1 MRTSLNEIREI
12 EEYLLKYSTPEFRLV
27 FEARILLQPELQEKV
42 NEQKQ
47 VYDLIR
53 KYSRK
58 QLKTEIE
65 TVHDKLFTASE
76 HKTFRQRIL
85 NLFTNS

>member
-12 EEYLLKYSTPEFRLV
+12 EEYLLEYSPPECRLV
-27 FEARILLQPELQEKV
+27 FDARMLLQPELQEKV
-42 NEQKQ
+42 IEQKQ
-47 VYDLIR
+47 IYDLVK

-65 TVHDKLFTASE
+65 AVHDKLFTAPE
-76 HKTFRQRIL
+76 HKTFRQRIF
-85 NLFTNS
+85 NLFIKS